1 MFVPYGVSFVMF
13 DSRFFRTLC
22 LSFLSIPTLWIFSVN
37 TMAQAPSNPGREE
50 PAAEDPYEWLEEVL
64 GDKALEWVKARN
76 AIVQNR
82 MEREE
87 SFEKL
92 RSDLLEILDSN
103 ARIPFV
109 SKRGE
114 YYYNFWR
121 DKTNERGLWRRTTL
135 EEYRKAEPK
144 WEVVLDLDALGKTEN
159 ENWVWKGASL
169 LRPDYQRALITLSR
183 GGADANITREFDLK
197 TRSFVADGFELP
209 ESKGSVSWIDID
221 HLFVSTDFGNASM
234 TDSGYPRMAKLW
246 KRGTPIEQAK
256 LVYEGK
262 QEDMSVGAVHDDS
275 PGFERNFV
283 TRNIAFYND
292 ELFLVKDSGE
302 LVKIDAPNTASK
314 SVFKQY
320 LLLEL
325 REAWTLGTKTYPAGS
340 LLVSD
345 FDRFLRGERAF
356 EVLFEPSAN
365 TALSSVTTTKDH
377 VVINVLEDV
386 KNRLYVLTPSN
397 TESPTAWRRE
407 PLVGAPAFGTVNVTA
422 VDSDDSNDYF
432 MTSTDYL
439 TPTTLSIGTIGK
451 VPEELKRLPHFFDS
465 VGMQISQHFATSS
478 DGTKVP
484 YFMVA
489 KRDVNLDGK
498 NPTLLYGYGGFEI
511 SLQPNYSA
519 TVGRAWLTQGG
530 VYVVANIRGG
540 GEYGPRW
547 HQAAL
552 KENRLRAYEDF
563 AAVAKDLV
571 ARGVTSKQRL
581 GIQGGSNGGLLV
593 GNMITLYPELFE
605 AGVCQV
611 PLLDMKRYNKLL
623 AGASWMAE
631 YGNPDYPDQWA
642 YIRKFSP
649 YQNVQPSVAYPKVL
663 FTTSTR
669 DDRVHPGHAR
679 KMMAKMESQGHAVWY
694 YENIEGG
701 HGGAANNKQSAFMQA
716 LAYTFLKQELMK

>member
-1 MFVPYGVSFVMF
+1 MF
-13 DSRFFRTLC
+13 DSRLFRTLC
-22 LSFLSIPTLWIFSVN
+22 LSFLSIPTLWIFPVN
-37 TMAQAPSNPGREE
+37 TMAQAPSNPGRAE

-82 MEREE
+82 MEGEP

-197 TRSFVADGFELP
+197 TRSFVADGFKLP

-221 HLFVSTDFGNASM
+221 HLFVSTDFGDASM

-325 REAWTLGTKTYPAGS
+325 REAWTIDSKTYPAGS

-356 EVLFEPSAN
+356 VVLFEPSSN

-386 KNRLYVLTPSN
+386 KNRLYVLTPST
-397 TESPTAWRRE
+397 TESPAAWRRE

-422 VDSDDSNDYF
+422 VDSDESNDYF

-439 TPTTLSIGTIGK
+439 TPTTLSIGTVGK
-451 VPEELKRLPHFFDS
+451 APEELKRLPHFFDS

-489 KRDVNLDGK
+489 KKDLNLDGK